1 MTSYKIPN
9 ESIKLHDSAAKH
21 LIPLKEPIVKGSR
34 DRSENSNRLFTKP
47 NEFLRKKTSLF
58 GILSIIV
65 LLIVLIGLA
74 CFVLSETKKKIRLLE
89 SIENLENRCRS
100 NSCYQ
105 MSNFMLDNLNQ
116 TVEPCT
122 NFYDFSCGSW
132 EINSNGL
139 EKDQFT
145 QAYEKMLL
153 FFSEILKTPIDKSFS
168 NLKVIFLFYLNFSPT
183 RFFVETVYGTLF
195 IL

>member
-1 MTSYKIPN
+1 MTSYKTPN
-9 ESIKLHDSAAKH
+9 ESIKLQDSAAKH
-21 LIPLKEPIVKGSR
+21 LLPLKETIVQVSR
-34 DRSENSNRLFTKP
+34 DRSENSNRTFTKP
-47 NEFLRKKTSLF
+47 NEYLRKKTSLF

-65 LLIVLIGLA
+65 LLIILIGLA
-74 CFVLSETKKKIRLLE
+74 CYILLETKKKIRLLE
-89 SIENLENRCRS
+89 NVENLENRCRS

-132 EINSNGL
+132 EVNSNGL

-153 FFSEILKTPIDKSFS
+153 FFSEILKNPIDKSFS
-168 NLKVIFLFYLNFSPT
+168 KLKVIFC
-183 RFFVETVYGTLF
+183 F
-195 IL
+195 IYKL